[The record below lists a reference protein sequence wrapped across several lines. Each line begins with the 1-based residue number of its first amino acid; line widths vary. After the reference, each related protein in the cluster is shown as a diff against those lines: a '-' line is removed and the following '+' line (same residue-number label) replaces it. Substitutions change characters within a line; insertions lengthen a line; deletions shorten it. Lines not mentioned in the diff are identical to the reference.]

1 MAPELLAVNASFASA
16 AAGLRPIQRKLMPPP
31 ERGSKVVIRFAMF
44 CVPSLHAGGMLF
56 ILRRYCLEDIKV
68 KEKKTFYITTP
79 IYYPSANLHIGH
91 AYSTVATDAIARYH
105 RQRGDETFFLTGSD
119 EHGQKIERKAKA
131 AGVTPQEYVD
141 NIVAGFKDLWKLLD
155 ISYDKFI
162 RTTDDYHVKAVQKM
176 FKQLYD
182 QGDIYKSKYTG
193 FYCTPCESFWLER
206 QVKDAGGV
214 CPDCGGPVELVEEES
229 YFFRLSKY
237 ADRLI
242 QYIKDNPTF
251 IQPNSRTNE
260 MLQNF
265 LLPGLEDLCVSRTS
279 FTWGIPVNFDEKHV
293 VYVWLDALSN
303 YITALGWGSDD
314 DSLYRKFWPADV
326 HIVGKEIV
334 RFHTIIWPIML
345 MALGEPLPK
354 QVFGHGWLVLD
365 GGKMSKSKGNVVDP
379 VALCARYGVD
389 AIRYF
394 LLREVPFGSDG
405 TFSNEALIARI
416 NTDLANDLGNL
427 LSRTVAMIDKYF
439 GGTLP
444 APSVTAEE
452 DAALIALAKELPAK
466 VDAQMNELHIPDAL
480 AEIWKLVGACN
491 KYIDV
496 TAPWSLAKSEAGQE
510 RLKTVL
516 YNLAES
522 LRIVAI
528 LLTPYLT
535 STPAKMLAQLGTAPA
550 QSSIETIAWGG
561 SVPGS
566 VVHKGEALF
575 PRIDVEAELAY
586 FAAEAEKA
594 KAALAPAQE
603 APAAAPAP
611 AEAATP
617 AKHGHGEEEAPS
629 EIEYDDFAKVDLR
642 LAKVIACEE
651 IKKSK
656 KLLKLTLEVGAET
669 RTVVSGIKQWY
680 TPDDLVGKTVV
691 LVANLKPVTL
701 CGVESHGMILCAS
714 DAADENLSALTTL
727 ANMESGLKVR

>member
-1 MAPELLAVNASFASA
+1 MA
-16 AAGLRPIQRKLMPPP
+16 
-31 ERGSKVVIRFAMF
+31 
-44 CVPSLHAGGMLF
+44 
-56 ILRRYCLEDIKV
+56 
-68 KEKKTFYITTP
+68 EKKTFYITTP
-79 IYYPSANLHIGH
+79 IYYPSASLHIGH

-105 RQRGDETFFLTGSD
+105 RQRGVETFFLTGSD

-141 NIVAGFKDLWKLLD
+141 HIVAGFKDLWKLLD
-155 ISYDKFI
+155 ISYDGFI
-162 RTTDDYHVKAVQKM
+162 RTTDESHVKAVQKM
-176 FKQLYD
+176 FKKLYD

-193 FYCTPCESFWLER
+193 FYCTPCESFWLDR
-206 QVKDAGGV
+206 QVKEAGGV

-251 IQPNSRTNE
+251 IQPVSRTNE

-279 FTWGIPVNFDEKHV
+279 FTWGIPVDFDSKHV

-303 YITALGWGSDD
+303 YITALGWGSED

-379 VALCARYGVD
+379 VQLCARYGVD

-439 GGTLP
+439 GGVLP
-444 APSVTAEE
+444 APSAVADE
-452 DAALIALAKELPAK
+452 DAALIALASELPAK

-480 AEIWKLVGACN
+480 AEIWKLVNACN

-522 LRIVAI
+522 LRIVGI
-528 LLTPYLT
+528 LLIPFLT
-535 STPAKMLAQLGTAPA
+535 STPAKMFVQLGTAPA
-550 QSSIETIAWGG
+550 QAAYESLAWGG

-566 VVHKGEALF
+566 VVHKGESLF
-575 PRIDVEAELAY
+575 PRIDAEAELAY

-594 KAALAPAQE
+594 KAAAAPTAE
-603 APAAAPAP
+603 IAAAAPVAEAAPAA
-611 AEAATP
+611 P
-617 AKHGHGEEEAPS
+617 AKHAHGEDVAPA

-680 TPDDLVGKTVV
+680 TPDDLIGKTVV

-727 ANMESGLKVR
+727 AAMDSGLKVR

>member
-1 MAPELLAVNASFASA
+1 M
-16 AAGLRPIQRKLMPPP
+16 
-31 ERGSKVVIRFAMF
+31 
-44 CVPSLHAGGMLF
+44 
-56 ILRRYCLEDIKV
+56 

-79 IYYPSANLHIGH
+79 IYYPSASLHIGH

-141 NIVAGFKDLWKLLD
+141 HIVAGFKDLWKLLD

-193 FYCTPCESFWLER
+193 FYCTPCESFWLDR
-206 QVKDAGGV
+206 QVKEAGGV

-251 IQPNSRTNE
+251 IQPVSRTNE

-279 FTWGIPVNFDEKHV
+279 FTWGIPVDFDSKHV
-293 VYVWLDALSN
+293 VYVWLDALNN
-303 YITALGWGSDD
+303 YITALGWGSED

-379 VALCARYGVD
+379 VQLCARYGVD

-439 GGTLP
+439 AGSLP
-444 APSVTAEE
+444 APGAVADE
-452 DAALIALAKELPAK
+452 DAALIELASGLPAK
-466 VDAQMNELHIPDAL
+466 VDTLMSELHIPDAL

-496 TAPWSLAKSEAGQE
+496 TAPWTLAKSEAGQE

-522 LRIVAI
+522 LRIIAI

-535 STPAKMLAQLGTAPA
+535 STPKKMFEQLGTAPA
-550 QSSIETIAWGG
+550 QAAYEALTWGG
-561 SVPGS
+561 SVAGS
-566 VVHKGEALF
+566 VVHKGDSLF
-575 PRIDVEAELAY
+575 PRIDAEAELAY

-594 KAALAPAQE
+594 KAAAAPAAEPVPE
-603 APAAAPAP
+603 APAAETAPA
-611 AEAATP
+611 AP
-617 AKHGHGEEEAPS
+617 AKHGHGEDEAPA

-714 DAADENLSALTTL
+714 DAADENLSALTTM
-727 ANMESGLKVR
+727 AAMESGLKVR

>member
-1 MAPELLAVNASFASA
+1 MD
-16 AAGLRPIQRKLMPPP
+16 
-31 ERGSKVVIRFAMF
+31 ER
-44 CVPSLHAGGMLF
+44 
-56 ILRRYCLEDIKV
+56 
-68 KEKKTFYITTP
+68 KTFYITTP
-79 IYYPSANLHIGH
+79 IYYPSASLHIGH
-91 AYSTVATDAIARYH
+91 AYSTVATDAIARYK
-105 RQRGDETFFLTGSD
+105 RQRGYETFFLTGSD

-131 AGVTPQEYVD
+131 AGVTPQQYVD
-141 NIVAGFKDLWKLLD
+141 TIVAGFKDLWKLLD
-155 ISYDKFI
+155 ISYDGFI

-176 FKQLYD
+176 FRKLYE

-193 FYCTPCESFWLER
+193 HYCTPCESFWLDR
-206 QVKDAGGV
+206 QVQEAGGV

-279 FTWGIPVNFDEKHV
+279 FTWGIPVDFDEKHV

-303 YITALGWGSDD
+303 YITALGWGSED

-379 VALCARYGVD
+379 VKLCERYGVD

-439 GGTLP
+439 GGVLP
-444 APSVTAEE
+444 APAAVADE
-452 DAALIALAKELPAK
+452 DAALIELASELPAK
-466 VDAQMNELHIPDAL
+466 VDAQMDELHIPDAL

-496 TAPWSLAKSEAGQE
+496 TAPWTLAKSEAGQE

-522 LRIVAI
+522 LRIIGI
-528 LLTPYLT
+528 LLKPFLT
-535 STPAKMLAQLGTAPA
+535 STPQKLFAQLGLGDA
-550 QSSIETIAWGG
+550 ETTYESLAWGG
-561 SVPGS
+561 SVPGAT
-566 VVHKGEALF
+566 VHKGEALF
-575 PRIDVEAELAY
+575 PRIDVEAELAH
-586 FAAEAEKA
+586 FAAEAEQA
-594 KAALAPAQE
+594 K
-603 APAAAPAP
+603 AAAPA
-611 AEAATP
+611 EP
-617 AKHGHGEEEAPS
+617 AKAEEADESAPLP

-642 LAKVIACEE
+642 LAKVVAAEE

-656 KLLKLTLEVGAET
+656 KLLKLTLEVGEET

-680 TPDDLVGKTVV
+680 APDDLVGKTVV

-701 CGVESHGMILCAS
+701 CGVESRGMILCAS

-727 ANMESGLKVR
+727 APMDSGLKVR